1 MVSAGHRDYRQ
12 PRARGRAVRVLL
24 VRVAGAVLYP
34 RVRHATVMSQ
44 PCDDIRHVSAQGL
57 STIAFQ
63 VVLIVTWCAV
73 LQLLEVLSVH
83 AVATRKG
90 PLP

>member
-1 MVSAGHRDYRQ
+1 M
-12 PRARGRAVRVLL
+12 RVLL
-24 VRVAGAVLYP
+24 RVAGAVLYP

-44 PCDDIRHVSAQGL
+44 PCDDIRHMSAEGF

-63 VVLIVTWCAV
+63 VVLIVTMV
-73 LQLLEVLSVH
+73 RRRLQLLEVLSVH

-90 PLP
+90 PLPSTLP